1 MRPAVLMAG
10 LVAACTTS
18 LPESNPDFAV
28 ANGTGVGF
36 GDYGAYQRAQ
46 TRAAQPVAPIAP
58 VISPE
63 PVAPRVPEVPAI
75 PAVPVVRGQGALD
88 PAIAAAVERGAG
100 ASGQVYVPPATP
112 VVPVAPVAVQPTVA
126 QAPVVQ
132 PAPYIQN
139 PVTPVAVQPVE
150 PAVPA
155 APPATP
161 RVAAAPGISD
171 EQDFD
176 AVSERETIESDAA
189 RLERLRLERTV
200 VQPEA
205 LPDRERVSTGPNLVA
220 YALKTT
226 NAVGQPVWRRTTVFA
241 QKKYDRNCGAYATP
255 DRAQEAFLAMGG
267 PSRDKKGLDPDGD
280 GFACDWSPAPFRA
293 AVGR

>member
-1 MRPAVLMAG
+1 MRPAIILAG
-10 LVAACTTS
+10 ALAACTTT
-18 LPESNPDFAV
+18 LPESNPDLAV

-36 GDYGAYQRAQ
+36 TSYDAYEEAQ
-46 TRAAQPVAPIAP
+46 ARAARPAPVVPPPVVSPEYVAPQPVLAAPT
-58 VISPE
+58 
-63 PVAPRVPEVPAI
+63 
-75 PAVPVVRGQGALD
+75 VRGAGGLD
-88 PAIAAAVERGAG
+88 PAIVAAVEATGAPQGLPAPG
-100 ASGQVYVPPATP
+100 ASAAATIGLPPQSPVEIQPTIAQTP
-112 VVPVAPVAVQPTVA
+112 QIPLYQPPVAQSPAL
-126 QAPVVQ
+126 Q
-132 PAPYIQN
+132 PAMP
-139 PVTPVAVQPVE
+139 QPG
-150 PAVPA
+150 A
-155 APPATP
+155 ARAP
-161 RVAAAPGISD
+161 AAPGISD

-200 VQPEA
+200 VEPTA
-205 LPDRERVSTGPNLVA
+205 LPTDVRTGPNIVE
-220 YALKTT
+220 YALRTT

-241 QKKYDRNCGAYATP
+241 QNKYDKNCAAYATP